1 MHGLAAEQL
10 FYGASSAVSPRVCG
24 QLRNSLPRV
33 SKYGEQRGLWQ
44 QLVLLWP
51 QVGCCATCFAACRG
65 GRVPFMNKLATCRN
79 IGSGAARLCLTACKR
94 SAACGHRTPLGETAS
109 EMPYILHTEEYGKP
123 SRQFGL
129 PKAVSLDKVGGSAQ
143 KTNKFVLF
151 CSRLALSLLQTGCIS
166 A

>member
-1 MHGLAAEQL
+1 MREYCSVIS
-10 FYGASSAVSPRVCG
+10 FVCHE
-24 QLRNSLPRV
+24 NSL
-33 SKYGEQRGLWQ
+33 SE
-44 QLVLLWP
+44 
-51 QVGCCATCFAACRG
+51 AALG
-65 GRVPFMNKLATCRN
+65 
-79 IGSGAARLCLTACKR
+79 LTACKR

-109 EMPYILHTEEYGKP
+109 EMPYILHTEEYVKP

-143 KTNKFVLF
+143 KTNKFVLSCPRLALSFHKIGGGSAQKTNKFVLFCSRLALSFDKIGGGSAQKTNKFVLF